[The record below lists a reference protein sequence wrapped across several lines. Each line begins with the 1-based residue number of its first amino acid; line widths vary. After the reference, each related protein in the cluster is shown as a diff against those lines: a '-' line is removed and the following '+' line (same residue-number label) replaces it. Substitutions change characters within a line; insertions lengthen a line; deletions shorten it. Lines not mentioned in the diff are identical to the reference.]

1 MGVHGD
7 CKQLMEWCGGTE
19 ANFLAEYDDEYK
31 RFRFGGVVD
40 IKEVYKQTGLKDPY
54 KTSLKVRE

>member
-1 MGVHGD
+1 
-7 CKQLMEWCGGTE
+7 MEWCGGNE

-40 IKEVYKQTGLKDPY
+40 IKEVYKQTGLNDPY